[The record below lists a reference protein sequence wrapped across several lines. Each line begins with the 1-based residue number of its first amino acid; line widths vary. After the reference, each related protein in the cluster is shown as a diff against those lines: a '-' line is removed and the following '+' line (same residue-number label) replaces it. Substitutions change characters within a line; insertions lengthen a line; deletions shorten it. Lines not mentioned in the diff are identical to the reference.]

1 MTGIAGERRFT
12 ASRSA
17 ARRLGVLPA
26 AAGAG
31 LAFGLLAFP
40 AASGAEPPSREGP
53 QEGQRRGAPVA
64 GEGVRSLYAPPSLP
78 ELLDRAQTVV
88 AGEVLDMQSSWTP
101 DRRQIFTTV
110 TLRTDRRFKGGG
122 DSLVRFRIPGGTV
135 GDTRLM
141 VTHSPQFSVGERAL
155 VFLSGESG
163 RLPRVVAGEAG
174 KRHLRGGDDGQ
185 ELILPGFALSEGPG
199 GAASQISDLEDLAT
213 AVRRLA
219 AQRPR

>member
-1 MTGIAGERRFT
+1 MTGIAGERRF
-12 ASRSA
+12 AALRGS
-17 ARRLGVLPA
+17 ARRLGVLSV

-31 LAFGLLAFP
+31 LAFGPLAFS
-40 AASGAEPPSREGP
+40 AARGAEPPP
-53 QEGQRRGAPVA
+53 QEEPRRGEPVA

-78 ELLDRAQTVV
+78 ELVERAQTVV
-88 AGEVLDMQSSWTP
+88 AGEVLDMQSTWTP

-141 VTHSPQFSVGERAL
+141 VTHSPRFSVGERAL

-174 KRHLRGGDDGQ
+174 KRHLREGEDGQ
-185 ELILPGFALSEGPG
+185 ELILPAFALSEGAG
-199 GAASQISDLEDLAT
+199 GTASLISDLEDLAT
-213 AVRRLA
+213 VVRRLA
-219 AQRPR
+219 AQQPR